1 MKSLVLLTFIFI
13 LTSSPVSH
21 ATEAIYEQHIAKGI
35 ASLESN
41 NYRDAIEEFRAAI
54 NEKPDDAAAA
64 LYLGIALSRSG
75 DKEAET
81 ALKKAL
87 SINPQEARTNLEL
100 GIYYFNR
107 AVYDEATDYF
117 ENTIRLA
124 PNTEFSASA
133 EEYLRVIKKAEVIK
147 RWALNISVGSQY
159 DSNVVLNP
167 TDSPLPEGISGKS
180 DWRAVL
186 YLKGRYSIITGE
198 KVEGFVSYSAY
209 QSLHMELSDFNITQ
223 HLLELKAIY
232 GISSLLNLSGTYSFE
247 YIYVGGDKYDYA
259 HSLSPSL
266 IISEGGGLSTIV
278 EYRYRNSHFIDSDL
292 FVSNSDRTGSNN
304 LIGITQ
310 DIPVHPSILAKFG
323 YSHDEDSTRKD
334 YWDYSGDKG
343 FIGVKF
349 NMPYR
354 IFLDLY
360 GEYYRKGYDG
370 INPLSDSNRKDKTHT
385 YSVSATKAL
394 TDRYSITIGQLYT
407 RNESNITAYDYKR
420 AITSIFLNARF

>member
-1 MKSLVLLTFIFI
+1 M
-13 LTSSPVSH
+13 
-21 ATEAIYEQHIAKGI
+21 
-35 ASLESN
+35 
-41 NYRDAIEEFRAAI
+41 
-54 NEKPDDAAAA
+54 
-64 LYLGIALSRSG
+64 
-75 DKEAET
+75 
-81 ALKKAL
+81 
-87 SINPQEARTNLEL
+87 
-100 GIYYFNR
+100 
-107 AVYDEATDYF
+107 YDEATDYF

-292 FVSNSDRTGSNN
+292 VVSNSDRTGSNN